1 MSDLTGFM
9 LLMFGLLVLII
20 VAILRRA
27 LRINTI
33 VDRLDRIVYL
43 LDGKPKKPTSFMDG
57 FKKGMG
63 E

>member
-1 MSDLTGFM
+1 MSDFTGFM

-33 VDRLDRIVYL
+33 VDRLDKIAYL
-43 LDGKPKKPTSFMDG
+43 LGGKPEKPKSFMDG